1 MRISISGT
9 AGQGKTTLIES
20 FIEKWDTY
28 TTPKS
33 SYRDLIK
40 GENHSKNTNKETQWN
55 ILNYMIDDIQS
66 YSEDD
71 NVVLDRCP
79 LDNLIYSMW
88 CYHKKA
94 GDIDEMFIE
103 KCIPVVRESMSF
115 LDIIFFIPLTNVSAQ
130 AKTDNSRETDG
141 EYIIEIDNF
150 FKAMHKNWMSGDTRF
165 FPKEDRAAVIE
176 IFGNTEERINMIGL
190 YLNEGGGEYGEE
202 ESLVDTDALAD
213 EFGLGAISKP
223 TKKDIDSISR
233 PTYE

>member
-1 MRISISGT
+1 
-9 AGQGKTTLIES
+9 
-20 FIEKWDTY
+20 
-28 TTPKS
+28 
-33 SYRDLIK
+33 
-40 GENHSKNTNKETQWN
+40 
-55 ILNYMIDDIQS
+55 
-66 YSEDD
+66 
-71 NVVLDRCP
+71 
-79 LDNLIYSMW
+79 
-88 CYHKKA
+88 
-94 GDIDEMFIE
+94 MFIE